1 MKAIQQSLNL
11 YQSADLKMIGGDEED
26 SILYIAGY
34 ASVYRTPSGDIQVD
48 RDDETVNTDNI
59 DISSYEKNPI
69 LIWNH
74 SFDKPIGRITKI
86 TKDFRGLYVEGEVH
100 RLKGEEDKYEAV
112 KKGLV
117 ISFSIGFVPKEY
129 DILAGDIVQITSAE
143 LVEISLA
150 PVQSNPEALFRVIG
164 TKSLGISVAELAKQ
178 NNITADELKGICSN
192 DIKGKNLDNITNK
205 STDTSATPE
214 VTPTAPVVEPTVE
227 PVVTTT
233 APAVE
238 PKAEPTV
245 TPTAPVVTPSAPAV
259 EPKANDVSINLETL
273 VSAMVEADLKAEQA
287 REAAK
292 QEALQKEQDKV
303 TAEAESHKA
312 RVQSAM
318 DYIRERKEAIASTP
332 AGDIDID
339 ELDSFYETL
348 SEAIE
353 TIDSKVKEV
362 VEGIKAQSA
371 EA

>member
-1 MKAIQQSLNL
+1 MKTIQQSLNL

-26 SILYIAGY
+26 SILFIAGY

-74 SFDKPIGRITKI
+74 SFDKPIGRITKL

-117 ISFSIGFVPKEY
+117 VSFSIGFVPKEY

-178 NNITADELKGICSN
+178 NNITTDELKGICSN
-192 DIKGKNLDNITNK
+192 DTKGKNLDNVTNK
-205 STDTSATPE
+205 STEP
-214 VTPTAPVVEPTVE
+214 PV
-227 PVVTTT
+227 

-238 PKAEPTV
+238 PKADPVVAPTAEPTV
-245 TPTAPVVTPSAPAV
+245 APAVEPKADPVVAPVVTPAITPT

-303 TAEAESHKA
+303 TAEADAQKL
-312 RVQSAM
+312 RVQNAM
-318 DYIRERKEAIASTP
+318 DYIKERKEAIASTP

-362 VEGIKAQSA
+362 VESIKAQST

>member
-74 SFDKPIGRITKI
+74 SFDKPVGRITKI

-205 STDTSATPE
+205 STDTSVTPE
-214 VTPTAPVVEPTVE
+214 VTPTAPAVEPIVEPVVTPTAPVVEPKVE
-227 PVVTTT
+227 QTSTPV
-233 APAVE
+233 
-238 PKAEPTV
+238 V
-245 TPTAPVVTPSAPAV
+245 TPTAPVV

-303 TAEAESHKA
+303 TAEAEAHKA

-318 DYIRERKEAIASTP
+318 DYIKERKEAIASTP

>member
-1 MKAIQQSLNL
+1 MKTTKPSLNL

-26 SILYIAGY
+26 SVLFIAGY
-34 ASVYRTPSGDIQVD
+34 ASVYRTPNGDIQVD

-74 SFDKPIGRITKI
+74 SFDKPVGRITKI

-178 NNITADELKGICSN
+178 NNITTDELKGICSDN
-192 DIKGKNLDNITNK
+192 VKGKNLDNIISKTAEPV
-205 STDTSATPE
+205 S
-214 VTPTAPVVEPTVE
+214 APVVEPVVAPTEPAAAPVAEPAKEPAKPVSAPVVE
-227 PVVTTT
+227 PVVT
-233 APAVE
+233 
-238 PKAEPTV
+238 
-245 TPTAPVVTPSAPAV
+245 PVVTPVA
-259 EPKANDVSINLETL
+259 EPTKDNISLNLETL

-292 QEALQKEQDKV
+292 QETLKKEQDKV
-303 TAEAESHKA
+303 NADLEAQKA
-312 RVQSAM
+312 RVQNAM
-318 DYIRERKEAIASTP
+318 DYIKERKEAIANTP
-332 AGDIDID
+332 AGDIDIE

-348 SEAIE
+348 SDAIE

-362 VEGIKAQSA
+362 VESIKAQPQ

>member
-1 MKAIQQSLNL
+1 MKTIQQSLNL

-26 SILYIAGY
+26 SILFIAGY

-117 ISFSIGFVPKEY
+117 VSFSIGFVPKEY

-178 NNITADELKGICSN
+178 NNITTDELKGICSN
-192 DIKGKNLDNITNK
+192 DTKGKNLDNITNK
-205 STDTSATPE
+205 STDPE
-214 VTPTAPVVEPTVE
+214 ASMVVEPKANPVEPTVE
-227 PVVTTT
+227 PVVT
-233 APAVE
+233 
-238 PKAEPTV
+238 
-245 TPTAPVVTPSAPAV
+245 PTAPVVDPKAEHTAV
-259 EPKANDVSINLETL
+259 SVAEPKANDVSINLETL

-303 TAEAESHKA
+303 TAEAEAHKA

-318 DYIRERKEAIASTP
+318 DYIKERKEAIANTP

>member
-1 MKAIQQSLNL
+1 MKTTKQSLNL
-11 YQSADLKMIGGDEED
+11 YQSADLKMIGNDEED
-26 SILYIAGY
+26 SILFIAGY
-34 ASVYRTPSGDIQVD
+34 ASVYRTPNGDIQVD

-74 SFDKPIGRITKI
+74 SCDKPVGRITKI

-164 TKSLGISVAELAKQ
+164 TKSLGISVADLAKQ
-178 NNITADELKGICSN
+178 NNITTDELKGICSGN
-192 DIKGKNLDNITNK
+192 IKGKNLDNITSK
-205 STDTSATPE
+205 TTEPVTPN
-214 VTPTAPVVEPTVE
+214 VTPTTTTTEVPTVE
-227 PVVTTT
+227 PKADPVAPVVAPT
-233 APAVE
+233 AEPQQAPVAPIVE
-238 PKAEPTV
+238 PKAEP
-245 TPTAPVVTPSAPAV
+245 S
-259 EPKANDVSINLETL
+259 KDNISLNLETL

-287 REAAK
+287 REVAK
-292 QEALQKEQDKV
+292 QEALQKEQDKANADLV
-303 TAEAESHKA
+303 AQNA
-312 RVQSAM
+312 RVQNAM
-318 DYIRERKEAIASTP
+318 DYIKERKEAIANTP

-353 TIDSKVKEV
+353 AIDSKVKEV
-362 VEGIKAQSA
+362 VESIKAQPT

>member
-1 MKAIQQSLNL
+1 
-11 YQSADLKMIGGDEED
+11 MIGNDEED
-26 SILYIAGY
+26 SVIYIAGY
-34 ASVYRTPSGDIQVD
+34 ASVYRTPTGDIQVD

-74 SFDKPIGRITKI
+74 SFDKPIGRITNI
-86 TKDFRGLYVEGEVH
+86 TKDFRGLYVEAEVH

-117 ISFSIGFVPKEY
+117 KSFSIGFVPKEY

-178 NNITADELKGICSN
+178 NNITTDELKGICSDN
-192 DIKGKNLDNITNK
+192 IKGKNLDNIISKTA
-205 STDTSATPE
+205 TSADPVAPVADPV
-214 VTPTAPVVEPTVE
+214 VTPAVEPKPE
-227 PVVTTT
+227 PVVTPVVSPVV
-233 APAVE
+233 APVVPAVE
-238 PKAEPTV
+238 PKAEP
-245 TPTAPVVTPSAPAV
+245 AKDNISL
-259 EPKANDVSINLETL
+259 NLETL

-292 QEALQKEQDKV
+292 QETLKKEQDKV
-303 TAEAESHKA
+303 NADLEAQNA
-312 RVQSAM
+312 RVQNAL
-318 DYIRERKEAIASTP
+318 DYIKERKEAIANTP
-332 AGDIDID
+332 AGDIDIE

-348 SEAIE
+348 SDAIE

-362 VEGIKAQSA
+362 VETIKAQSI

>member
-1 MKAIQQSLNL
+1 
-11 YQSADLKMIGGDEED
+11 MIGNDEED
-26 SILYIAGY
+26 SVIYIAGY
-34 ASVYRTPSGDIQVD
+34 ASVYRTPTGDIQVD

-74 SFDKPIGRITKI
+74 SFDKPIGRITNI
-86 TKDFRGLYVEGEVH
+86 TKDFRGLYVEAEVH

-117 ISFSIGFVPKEY
+117 KSFSIGFVPKEY

-178 NNITADELKGICSN
+178 NNITTDELKGICSDN
-192 DIKGKNLDNITNK
+192 IKGKNLDNIISKT
-205 STDTSATPE
+205 TEPVAPIVVPAVDP
-214 VTPTAPVVEPTVE
+214 VTPVVATIVEAKSEPVVVPSVTPVVTPVVAPVVPTI
-227 PVVTTT
+227 
-233 APAVE
+233 E
-238 PKAEPTV
+238 PKAEP
-245 TPTAPVVTPSAPAV
+245 AKDNISL
-259 EPKANDVSINLETL
+259 NLETL

-292 QEALQKEQDKV
+292 QETLKKEQDKV
-303 TAEAESHKA
+303 NADLEAQNA
-312 RVQSAM
+312 RVQNAL
-318 DYIRERKEAIASTP
+318 DYIKERKEAIANTP
-332 AGDIDID
+332 AGDIDIE

-348 SEAIE
+348 SDAIE

-362 VEGIKAQSA
+362 VETIKAQST

>member
-1 MKAIQQSLNL
+1 MKTIQQSLNL

-26 SILYIAGY
+26 SILFIAGY

-117 ISFSIGFVPKEY
+117 VSFSIGFVPKEY

-178 NNITADELKGICSN
+178 NNITTDELKGICSN
-192 DIKGKNLDNITNK
+192 DTKGKNLDNITNK
-205 STDTSATPE
+205 STDPEASTE
-214 VTPTAPVVEPTVE
+214 VTPTAPVAEPKADL
-227 PVVTTT
+227 VVTPT

-238 PKAEPTV
+238 PKVEHA
-245 TPTAPVVTPSAPAV
+245 AV
-259 EPKANDVSINLETL
+259 SVAEPKANDVSINLETL

-303 TAEAESHKA
+303 TAEADAQKA
-312 RVQSAM
+312 RVQNAM
-318 DYIRERKEAIASTP
+318 DYIKERKEAIANTP